1 MSKKKPFR
9 VHSWRVLA
17 GVLAVSLSAMALA
30 VEFVPYAGKREATLV
45 RVDAPNL
52 IVLTF
57 DTDAAG
63 FFRTIR
69 VRLPGIVVA
78 QDTPQADHCEREA
91 AQKALG
97 FTQKFLADAKKIY
110 IQDMRMQNSADEE
123 GISPVLTDR
132 GSLSAALENAGIAR
146 SDSIHPD
153 VPWCK

>member
-9 VHSWRVLA
+9 VNSWQVLA
-17 GVLAVSLSAMALA
+17 GVLAVSLSTMALA
-30 VEFVPYAGKREATLV
+30 VEFVPYPGKREATLV

-78 QDTPQADHCEREA
+78 RDTPQADDCEREA
-91 AQKALG
+91 AHRALG
-97 FTQKFLADAKKIY
+97 FTQKFLADAKTIY

-123 GISPVLTDR
+123 GISPVLTNK

-146 SDSIHPD
+146 SDSISPD